1 MSKARLL
8 VNCLALTVLTLGIS
22 SIANAQATR
31 TWVSGVGDDANP
43 CSRTAPCKTFA
54 GAISKTAPSGE
65 ISVLDPGGFG
75 AVNITKA
82 LTINGDGTL
91 AAILNSGVT
100 GIIVNAGANDVVY
113 IRNISINGAGTGLN
127 GIRYI
132 AGKALHVE
140 NCNIYGQGNNT
151 AGNGNGIIVALTA
164 TAGNVFV
171 KDTNIKTC
179 AVTGISVATTTGF
192 VAGVLDNVRL
202 EGLPTGAVIGN
213 NAFVSI
219 RNSLINLCTSTGVS
233 ITGSGT
239 PQTVQAITRDDIL
252 AAHDAWIRP
261 DNVKIFVVGD
271 TNLAEIV
278 PLLEAR
284 FGHWQAPATP
294 RGTKA
299 FSAAIPEARP
309 RIILID
315 RPQSPQ
321 SLILAGEVTS
331 VTGTDDLV
339 AMGEA
344 NDVLGGSFLSRLNM
358 ELRENKHWAYG
369 AFGVLNR
376 VEHQVP
382 YLVFAPVQADRTG
395 DSIAAARAQLQQ
407 FLGPNGVTAA
417 ELERT
422 INGSIRELP
431 GSFETSQAVLGALQQ
446 NDLYRRPDDY
456 YGTLASRLRRLTVAD
471 LDAAARRTLDPSK
484 FVWVVVGDASRVRS
498 QLEPLGLP
506 VEVVPAAH

>member
-75 AVNITKA
+75 VVTITKA
-82 LTINGDGTL
+82 ITINGDGTL

-239 PQTVQAITRDDIL
+239 PTGSF
-252 AAHDAWIRP
+252 
-261 DNVKIFVVGD
+261 DNVMINNNPTAINVGASGII
-271 TNLAEIV
+271 NLSSSVLENNTTAIV
-278 PLLEAR
+278 
-284 FGHWQAPATP
+284 
-294 RGTKA
+294 
-299 FSAAIPEARP
+299 SAA
-309 RIILID
+309 
-315 RPQSPQ
+315 PQ
-321 SLILAGEVTS
+321 
-331 VTGTDDLV
+331 
-339 AMGEA
+339 A
-344 NDVLGGSFLSRLNM
+344 NLRSSGNNRLLGNVSD
-358 ELRENKHWAYG
+358 G
-369 AFGVLNR
+369 A
-376 VEHQVP
+376 
-382 YLVFAPVQADRTG
+382 
-395 DSIAAARAQLQQ
+395 
-407 FLGPNGVTAA
+407 
-417 ELERT
+417 
-422 INGSIRELP
+422 
-431 GSFETSQAVLGALQQ
+431 ALQVILQ
-446 NDLYRRPDDY
+446 
-456 YGTLASRLRRLTVAD
+456 
-471 LDAAARRTLDPSK
+471 K
-484 FVWVVVGDASRVRS
+484 
-498 QLEPLGLP
+498 
-506 VEVVPAAH
+506 